1 MTDDEKAI
9 VARWVQEC
17 GMAER
22 LRDPAVRARIR
33 LMFEGPAARRLG
45 LPTPPQSIAPEPLDG
60 VEEDREPMACHNCGA
75 TLEQCI
81 ADPPCCRTT
90 PGKQGCLHGGD
101 PIEQNEESTNN
112 D

>member
-1 MTDDEKAI
+1 VAKDRHTGARRRTAVMTDDE
-9 VARWVQEC
+9 VCARWAWES
-17 GMAER
+17 GLINR

-33 LMFEGPAARRLG
+33 LMFGGAA
-45 LPTPPQSIAPEPLDG
+45 
-60 VEEDREPMACHNCGA
+60 EDKEPMACHNCGA